1 MIDRLEC
8 DCIHVV
14 VALNQVVLSCH
25 FVAFALDSVVP
36 FRLLAVPN
44 DRLSVVLGYCLV
56 VLALYE
62 VVLIP
67 SPFVA
72 FLRLVEAVRLVIL
85 ARPSK
90 LQPNHVYFR
99 PVRFEKHKDVFCI
112 LVVSSLPDNH
122 CMLPIEIHTL
132 VDG

>member
-1 MIDRLEC
+1 MMAHLEC
-8 DCIHVV
+8 DCIPVV

-25 FVAFALDSVVP
+25 FVAFALAP
-36 FRLLAVPN
+36 FRLLAVLN

-72 FLRLVEAVRLVIL
+72 FLRLVEAVRLVFL

-112 LVVSSLPDNH
+112 LVVSSLRDSH
-122 CMLPIEIHTL
+122 CMLPIEIHRL